1 MRKESRN
8 KKDMRE
14 MLFKA
19 KRTDNGEWVE
29 GNIIEDGLT
38 GQVFVHASGNSVN
51 ESDKI
56 GEEGCLKIFA
66 FEIDPKTV
74 CQYTGLT
81 DWNDKKIFEG
91 DIVKV
96 DDLWTGTII
105 WEFNDTAFE
114 VEPQDYTEIMEC
126 LGVVVNGN
134 IVEVIGNIFDNP
146 ELLDKSEV

>member
-1 MRKESRN
+1 MSKVVIE
-8 KKDMRE
+8 DMIDRHIC
-14 MLFKA
+14 KA

-29 GNIIEDGLT
+29 GYYANVEGEHYIVLPAVEWDDDACMELPKFVKIIPETL
-38 GQVFVHASGNSVN
+38 
-51 ESDKI
+51 
-56 GEEGCLKIFA
+56 
-66 FEIDPKTV
+66 
-74 CQYTGLT
+74 CQYAGLT

-96 DDLWTGTII
+96 DNLWTGTVI

-114 VEPQDYTEIMEC
+114 VEPHDYTETMEC

-146 ELLDKSEV
+146 ELLGKREV